1 MRRKKLEQETQ
12 RRGALPQS
20 LPRLLHQPRVHKLLH
35 LLVMTELLHHLEKV
49 WQSCLYQR
57 KDVNHSLLAVP
68 KVQMMVEHLEDQ
80 EVDRDQVLDL
90 ALEQLQPF
98 PNLLLAHLEMSQ
110 APPGDNLN
118 TNLTN
123 TVIIIILIR
132 RPQDPTTLLPPN
144 IQVPPDTI
152 VLVQCPRRK
161 RRNMTK

>member
-35 LLVMTELLHHLEKV
+35 LLVMTEHLHHLEKV
-49 WQSCLYQR
+49 WQSCLSLR

-80 EVDRDQVLDL
+80 VVDRDQVL
-90 ALEQLQPF
+90 EQLQLF
-98 PNLLLAHLEMSQ
+98 PNLLLVHLEMSQ

-123 TVIIIILIR
+123 TVIIIILLR
-132 RPQDPTTLLPPN
+132 RRQDPTTLLPPN

>member
-1 MRRKKLEQETQ
+1 
-12 RRGALPQS
+12 
-20 LPRLLHQPRVHKLLH
+20 
-35 LLVMTELLHHLEKV
+35 MTELLHHLEKV
-49 WQSCLYQR
+49 WQSCQSLR
-57 KDVNHSLLAVP
+57 KDVNHSPLAVP

-90 ALEQLQPF
+90 ALEQLQLF
-98 PNLLLAHLEMSQ
+98 LNLLLVHLEMSQ

-123 TVIIIILIR
+123 TLIIIILLR
-132 RPQDPTTLLPPN
+132 PPN
-144 IQVPPDTI
+144 ILVPPDTI

>member
-35 LLVMTELLHHLEKV
+35 LLVMTEHLHHLEKV
-49 WQSCLYQR
+49 WQSCLSLR

-80 EVDRDQVLDL
+80 EVDRDQVL
-90 ALEQLQPF
+90 EQLQLF
-98 PNLLLAHLEMSQ
+98 PNLLLVHLEMSQ

-123 TVIIIILIR
+123 TVIIIPLR
-132 RPQDPTTLLPPN
+132 RRQDPTPLLPPN